1 MGNRKKYNQQLSS
14 PEVASMKNFKKVL
27 SLVLAI
33 AICFSML
40 AVPAYAS
47 GTATEVNSGIIASEI
62 AIDYIY
68 VESPELTDSGIQNI
82 LVSTDTELAV
92 LENVG
97 LRVQKDGNEVEVLE
111 ADQKADN
118 VLLFTREY
126 KEAEAGNYKLLGITY
141 SQDGQKYEI
150 GITEE
155 VGYRVNATAVMPV
168 SDSII
173 EDTVSGTADDITGE
187 AIGEGLSNAEE
198 IIEVQEAVEEQEK
211 SVTEAQE
218 SGTAVNA
225 ASEPVMLKGTG
236 NVVVVL
242 DPGHGGSATG
252 AVYGG
257 LYEKNLNLSIAFYI
271 KEELEKYEGIAVYL
285 TRTTD
290 VDVSFT
296 NRANLAKN
304 VGATSFVSIH
314 INALGTSTGTTTAAG
329 AEVFVTGYTAF
340 NAGSTDLA
348 NRILAELS
356 KVGLSSRGVKI
367 NNDDH
372 NNGTYPDGT
381 WKDDLAVIRYNILNG
396 IPAILIEH
404 GFINNAHDYSLL
416 ASPTKLKEMGV
427 ADATAIAQYYGLNRK
442 GVLTEAQQS
451 QIRSFA
457 TRLYENVLNRE
468 PEASGLDYWYGILAT
483 GGVTGID
490 AAEGFVFCQEALNR
504 NLDDSQFIDMLYTT
518 FMGRVADST
527 GKSYWQ
533 SALDSGMTR
542 RGVFAGFANS
552 DEFTDICQT
561 YGLTRGTAAV
571 TEARDLNAGVTK
583 YVFRCYE
590 KALGRTAE
598 TDGLN
603 YWSELIVNRKINAEE
618 TAREF
623 LTSAEFINKGYA
635 DTDYVKVLY
644 RVFLDRE
651 YDEAGLSY
659 YINEL
664 NRGTSRETI
673 FCGFSNSPEFQ
684 GLLDSYGL

>member
-1 MGNRKKYNQQLSS
+1 
-14 PEVASMKNFKKVL
+14 MKSFNKVL

-155 VGYRVNATAVMPV
+155 VGYCVNATAVMPV

-367 NNDDH
+367 NNDE
-372 NNGTYPDGT
+372 NGKFYDDGT
-381 WKDDLAVIRYNILNG
+381 PQDDLAVIRYNILNG

-416 ASPTKLKEMGV
+416 SSPTKLKEMGV
-427 ADATAIAQYYGLNRK
+427 ADATAIAQYYGLSRK

-468 PEASGLDYWYGILAT
+468 PETSGLDYHYNRLAT
-483 GGVTGID
+483 GSATGVD
-490 AAEGFVFCQEALNR
+490 VAEGFVFSPESLNR
-504 NLDDSQFIDMLYTT
+504 NLDDSQFIEMLYTT
-518 FMGRVADST
+518 FMDRASDSA
-527 GKSYWQ
+527 GMSYWQ
-533 SALDSGMTR
+533 SALASGMTR
-542 RGVFAGFANS
+542 RGIFAGFANS
-552 DEFTDICQT
+552 NEFTNICQT
-561 YGLTRGTAAV
+561 YGINRGTAAV

-598 TDGLN
+598 VDGLN
-603 YWSELIVNRKINAEE
+603 FWSELIVNKRITAEE
-618 TAREF
+618 AAWEF
-623 LTSAEFINKGYA
+623 LTSAEFQNKGYV
-635 DTDYVKVLY
+635 DVDYVKVLY
-644 RVFLDRE
+644 SVFLDRE
-651 YDEAGLSY
+651 CDEAGLVY
-659 YINEL
+659 YMDRL
-664 NRGTSRETI
+664 NRGISREEI
-673 FCGFSNSPEFQ
+673 FDGFSNSPEFQ
-684 GLLDSYGL
+684 GLLESYGL